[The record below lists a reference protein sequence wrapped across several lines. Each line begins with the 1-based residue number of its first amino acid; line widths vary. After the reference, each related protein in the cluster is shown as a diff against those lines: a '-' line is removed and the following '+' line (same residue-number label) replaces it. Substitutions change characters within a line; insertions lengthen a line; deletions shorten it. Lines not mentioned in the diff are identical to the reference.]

1 MSISRTAD
9 TIAVSNESGQ
19 ATATA
24 TRLTN
29 GRVAFGTR
37 TLSAAEAL
45 ETALA
50 LVTAATGTVVQR
62 SVTAGAVAPSYDIF
76 CGQSIVNLN
85 PAGVSDHPGYYGAWA
100 VGDILSL
107 LGAEAFRGMA
117 GEKDEKLARQFPFLT
132 DDQAREILSYL
143 GY

>member
-1 MSISRTAD
+1 MSITRTAD
-9 TIAVSNESGQ
+9 TITVSVDGQ
-19 ATATA
+19 ATASVS
-24 TRLTN
+24 RLTN
-29 GRVAFGTR
+29 GRVAYGLR

-62 SVTAGAVAPSYDIF
+62 SVTGKAAAAYDIH
-76 CGQSIVNLN
+76 CQQSVVTLN
-85 PAGVSDHPGYYGAWA
+85 PAGVADYPGYYGAWA